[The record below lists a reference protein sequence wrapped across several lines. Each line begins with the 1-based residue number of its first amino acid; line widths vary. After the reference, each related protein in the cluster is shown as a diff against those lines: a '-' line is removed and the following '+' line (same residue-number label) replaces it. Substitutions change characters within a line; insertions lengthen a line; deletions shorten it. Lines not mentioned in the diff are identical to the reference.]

1 MDPNVAHIVDTFFSC
16 NREEL
21 LSIFSELLGAM
32 EAEDG
37 LPPDLMMSR
46 NYETAQSSPEIRT
59 QPGNLRDARDAVF
72 PYFWGT
78 DGWFSRLHLEN
89 VKGPANYAALV
100 GALACLIKNP
110 NLCVDTYS
118 QRSNELEIKTVSA
131 LANLVFYHTE
141 SPWGIFT
148 MGGTISNLY
157 GGKIGIEKVVPG
169 AMQKGLS
176 GVRAAGV
183 VSRAAHYSNK
193 TLAGWLGIGTDNL
206 VSVDV
211 NPDCSM
217 NLDSLR
223 SALEAL
229 YADGAAV
236 AFVMATFG
244 GTDAFGTDDIAG
256 IRSVITEVAQ
266 RHGRT
271 VPHLH
276 VDAAVGWTLC
286 FLNEYDTQANPLDFP
301 ADILPVIARAREQ
314 ALGMRAADSVTIDI
328 HKMGWG
334 HYPASAFIANRRE
347 DLRLLMREK
356 QEMPYFSEA
365 DYTRDP
371 AVFTLECS
379 RPAVGV
385 YAAYASLMA
394 IGLAGYRLLVAN
406 ALRMAALLK
415 ARIEALDYC
424 KVLNPDAIGPHV
436 IWWVLPKG
444 RDAKALYRQLLAGE
458 LRREEAERH
467 FAEIRH
473 LFDRRRRL
481 LTRNDA
487 RLSYTTDIGF
497 QPHGTAIEAWKAV
510 FFNPRTDEKDIE
522 ALVRGIEEL

>member
-1 MDPNVAHIVDTFFSC
+1 MDPNIASIVNTFFSC

-32 EAEDG
+32 EAEESM
-37 LPPDLMMSR
+37 PPEPMMSR
-46 NYETAQSSPEIRT
+46 NYETAQSSPEIHT

-72 PYFWGT
+72 PHFWGT

-89 VKGPANYAALV
+89 VKGPANYASLV

-118 QRSNELEIKTVSA
+118 QRSNELEIKAVSA
-131 LANLVFYHTE
+131 LANLVFYNTD

-148 MGGTISNLY
+148 MGGTISNFY
-157 GGKIGIEKVVPG
+157 GGKIGIEKAVPG
-169 AMQKGLS
+169 AMHKGLN
-176 GVRAAGV
+176 GVRVAGI

-193 TLAGWLGIGTDNL
+193 TLAGWLGVGTDNL

-217 NLDSLR
+217 NLGSLR
-223 SALEAL
+223 DALEAL
-229 YADGAAV
+229 YSDGAAV
-236 AFVMATFG
+236 AFVIATFG

-256 IRSVITEVAQ
+256 IRSVIDETAK
-266 RHGRT
+266 RHGKT

-276 VDAAVGWTLC
+276 VDAAIGWTLC
-286 FLNEYDTQANPLDFP
+286 FLNEYDTETNPLSFP

-314 ALGMRAADSVTIDI
+314 SLGMSAADSVTIDF

-334 HYPASAFIANRRE
+334 HYPASVFIANRRD
-347 DLRLLMREK
+347 DLQLLMREK
-356 QEMPYFSEA
+356 PEMPYFCEA
-365 DYTRDP
+365 DCTRDP

-379 RPAVGV
+379 RPALGV
-385 YAAYASLMA
+385 YAVYASLMA
-394 IGLAGYRLLVAN
+394 IGLAGYRRLVVN

-415 ARIEALDYC
+415 AKIEALEYC

-444 RDAKALYRQLLAGE
+444 RDAKAIYKQLLGGDLHA
-458 LRREEAERH
+458 EEAERH
-467 FAEIRH
+467 FGEVRR
-473 LFDRRRRL
+473 LFDHRSRS

-497 QPHGTAIEAWKAV
+497 QPHGIVIPAWKAV
-510 FFNPRTDEKDIE
+510 FFNPKTDETDID
-522 ALVRGIEEL
+522 AIVRGIEDL